1 MFCVFVFRYKISGCF
16 IKMMILFYSTLCTSS
31 KLLIDNIKR
40 YNAEQYFK
48 LVDVAQYIKKLPPQI
63 HSVPALMFKETR
75 RLLFGKEVFD
85 YLLLPS
91 KGFLLTLKKEE
102 PVTSSLETTDSPAA
116 FALFNNGSSLY
127 GDNFAFIDDVP
138 TGGAEKSYT
147 WCSITENIKIET
159 PEDPNVEKGTSKKD
173 IPDIATLRS
182 QRETEIEKYIP
193 AII

>member
-1 MFCVFVFRYKISGCF
+1 
-16 IKMMILFYSTLCTSS
+16 MMILFHSTLCSSS
-31 KLLIDNIKR
+31 KLLIENIKR

-48 LVDVAQYIKKLPPQI
+48 LVDVAQYIKMIPPQI
-63 HSVPALMFKETR
+63 HSVPALMFKETKK
-75 RLLFGKEVFD
+75 LLFGKQVFD

-102 PVTSSLETTDSPAA
+102 PIDSSLETTESPSA
-116 FALFNNGSSLY
+116 FALCNNTSLY
-127 GDNFAFIDDVP
+127 GDNFAFIDDAP
-138 TGGAEKSYT
+138 ADGGADKSYT

-159 PEDPNVEKGTSKKD
+159 PEDPNVEKGASKKD

-182 QRETEIEKYIP
+182 QRESEIQKYIP

>member
-1 MFCVFVFRYKISGCF
+1 
-16 IKMMILFYSTLCTSS
+16 MILFYSTLCTSS

-48 LVDVAQYIKKLPPQI
+48 LVDVAQYIKMIPPQI

-75 RLLFGKEVFD
+75 KLLFGKEVFD
-85 YLLLPS
+85 YLLLPG

-102 PVTSSLETTDSPAA
+102 PLTGGLEESTDAPASFALSSSL
-116 FALFNNGSSLY
+116 
-127 GDNFAFIDDVP
+127 GDNFAFIDEAP
-138 TGGAEKSYT
+138 TGSITEKSYN

-159 PEDPNVEKGTSKKD
+159 PEDPNVEKGTTKKD

-182 QRETEIEKYIP
+182 QRETEIQKYIP
-193 AII
+193 AIV